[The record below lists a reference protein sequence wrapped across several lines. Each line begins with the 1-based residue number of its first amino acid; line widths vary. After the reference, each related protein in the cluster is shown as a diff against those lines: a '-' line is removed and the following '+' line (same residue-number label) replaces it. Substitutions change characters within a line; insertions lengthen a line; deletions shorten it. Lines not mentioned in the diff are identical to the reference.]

1 MKHTVTFL
9 TSPLLAWINGIKPTS
24 LILGAWFCAGQ
35 ASYAES
41 PASVQHVK
49 VFQQDGR
56 FAAWPANGGMWAW
69 GNEILVCY
77 TEADHL
83 DITGHSYDRATAWS
97 MFARSLDGGESWT
110 REDAYAQGITGAG
123 HDHRVHQGKP
133 LRSLTEPIDFSHP
146 DFAMLFHRQHIHQGD
161 SFFYYTYDRGKSW
174 AGPFKFPRLDT
185 NGLAARTDY
194 IIDGPREAL
203 VFLTATKSDGRE
215 GRIAAFRTED
225 GGVTWRRIA
234 WIGDEPEPGRDFAI
248 MPASVRLAP
257 EKLLTVIRHRR
268 HRERAQTWLTSF
280 VSEDN
285 GHTWKQVADPV
296 SDNVNT
302 PAAVIKLPD
311 GRLVLAYVFRN
322 RDADGSSVC
331 AKISSDGGQSWG
343 PEIVLR
349 EKEGASGDVGY
360 PRIVRRPD
368 GKLVISYYWN
378 HALRKNLPPYRY
390 IAATIWDLEK

>member
-1 MKHTVTFL
+1 
-9 TSPLLAWINGIKPTS
+9 
-24 LILGAWFCAGQ
+24 
-35 ASYAES
+35 
-41 PASVQHVK
+41 
-49 VFQQDGR
+49 
-56 FAAWPANGGMWAW
+56 
-69 GNEILVCY
+69 
-77 TEADHL
+77 
-83 DITGHSYDRATAWS
+83 
-97 MFARSLDGGESWT
+97 MFARSLDGGETWT

-133 LRSLTEPIDFSHP
+133 LRSLAEPIDFSHP
-146 DFAMLFHRQHIHQGD
+146 DLAMLFHRQHIHQGD
-161 SFFYYTYDRGKSW
+161 SFFYYTVDRGKSW

-203 VFLTATKSDGRE
+203 VFLTATKNDGRE

-234 WIGDEPEPGRDFAI
+234 WIGDEPETGRDFAI

-257 EKLLTVIRHRR
+257 AKVLTVIRHRGGNAGNGKKDHTR
-268 HRERAQTWLTSF
+268 LTSF
-280 VSEDN
+280 LSEDN

-296 SDNVNT
+296 PDNVNN
-302 PAAVIKLPD
+302 PAALIKLPD

-331 AKISSDGGQSWG
+331 AKISLDGGQSWG

-360 PRIVRRPD
+360 PRIVRRSD
-368 GKLVISYYWN
+368 DKLVISYYWN
-378 HALRKNLPPYRY
+378 HALRKDLPPYRY